1 MAMFQWLITMYT
13 NEKTQLCM
21 KLKLYSRETSKVH
34 FHGYS
39 VFDKNIPFQSRF
51 LIVIHYVH
59 IELRKKMLSQGSGL
73 FW

>member
-1 MAMFQWLITMYT
+1 MY
-13 NEKTQLCM
+13 EA
-21 KLKLYSRETSKVH
+21 ETLFTWNIKVH

-59 IELRKKMLSQGSGL
+59 IESRKKMLSQGMGL
-73 FW
+73 FWQSDSPDIAEIW